1 MKQKINILF
10 ILLLLSSCKIATNP
24 SSSLSLPSSNSQIEA
39 TSTLS
44 DTTSITDTS
53 SEEHTYLSSSDE
65 ESNSTISEEFSSS
78 VEEESSSEDTLSS
91 SSFESS
97 YYNEPRALNLYAIND
112 FHGSVI
118 PNGEEVGIV
127 KLGSFLKE
135 QKKDGNTL
143 LLNSG
148 DMWQG
153 AIESN
158 YNYGNL
164 LTDCMNEIE
173 FDCFT
178 LGNHEFDWG
187 AERILEN
194 RDRVSSKGY
203 QTPFLAANI
212 YNYNIDNKSTGDFA
226 NLGDKYVIRT
236 LENGLKVGIIGVIG
250 NEQITSICSQFAD
263 PYTFKS
269 PTPIIKQLSDELRM
283 QHDVDVVILD
293 AHTDQKSILEDSTST
308 NTLTD
313 YAGITKISPQSQ
325 ARYVDAVFCAHT
337 HQTEL
342 GMVNGVPFV
351 QGGSNGKAYSY
362 VSIEVS
368 PQGEVTCLDYSYY
381 DTSSIRVTEDPSL
394 SALVS
399 SYKAISDQIGE
410 ETLGTLKS
418 YLSYNQSLPNF
429 VATAIAEQTIKAG
442 YDISYAV
449 TNTGRS
455 ALQSGTITYANL
467 YKSLPFDNEIYI
479 LDTKGED
486 LIKEFNYSS
495 THMYRIDSQAIESSK
510 TYRVAV
516 IDYLALHRNVNRN
529 YNYFPSA
536 KIVGKLTK
544 NGEVYNYRDI
554 TADYIRSFDETING
568 SSYLNSNVRY
578 DTSKVS
584 QTVRF

>member
-1 MKQKINILF
+1 M
-10 ILLLLSSCKIATNP
+10 
-24 SSSLSLPSSNSQIEA
+24 
-39 TSTLS
+39 
-44 DTTSITDTS
+44 
-53 SEEHTYLSSSDE
+53 
-65 ESNSTISEEFSSS
+65 
-78 VEEESSSEDTLSS
+78 
-91 SSFESS
+91 
-97 YYNEPRALNLYAIND
+97 
-112 FHGSVI
+112 
-118 PNGEEVGIV
+118 
-127 KLGSFLKE
+127 
-135 QKKDGNTL
+135 
-143 LLNSG
+143 LNSG

-187 AERILEN
+187 AKRILEN
-194 RDRVSSKGY
+194 RKRASSTGY

-212 YNYNIDNKSTGDFA
+212 YNYDIDTKSTGDYA

-250 NEQITSICSQFAD
+250 NGQITSICSQFAD

-269 PTPIIKQLSDELRM
+269 PTPIIKQLSDELRI

-293 AHTDQKSILEDSTST
+293 VHTDQKSILEDSSSAD
-308 NTLTD
+308 TLTD

-325 ARYVDAVFCAHT
+325 SRYVDAVFCAHT

-351 QGGSNGKAYSY
+351 QGGSNGEAYSY

-381 DTSSIRVTEDPSL
+381 DTSSIQVAEDPNL

-418 YLSYNQSLPNF
+418 YLSYAQSLPNF
-429 VATAIAEQTIKAG
+429 VATAIAEQTLKAG
-442 YDISYAV
+442 YDISYAI

-455 ALQSGTITYANL
+455 NLQSGTITYANL

-486 LIKEFNYSS
+486 LIKEFNFDS

-516 IDYLALHRNVNRN
+516 IDYLALHRDVNRN

-554 TADYIRSFDETING
+554 TADYIRSFND
-568 SSYLNSNVRY
+568 
-578 DTSKVS
+578 K
-584 QTVRF
+584 RFFLFE

>member
-10 ILLLLSSCKIATNP
+10 ILLLLSSCQTAANESSSFSIAT
-24 SSSLSLPSSNSQIEA
+24 SNSQIEA

-44 DTTSITDTS
+44 DTTSITNTS
-53 SEEHTYLSSSDE
+53 SEEPTYLSSSDE
-65 ESNSTISEEFSSS
+65 ELNSTIS
-78 VEEESSSEDTLSS
+78 EESSSEDTLSS
-91 SSFESS
+91 SSAESS

-127 KLGSFLKE
+127 KLGSYFKE

-194 RDRVSSKGY
+194 RERTSGKGY

-212 YNYNIDNKSTGDFA
+212 YNYDIDTKSTGDYA
-226 NLGDKYVIRT
+226 DLGDKYVIRT

-263 PYTFKS
+263 PYIFKS
-269 PTPIIKQLSDELRM
+269 PTPIIKQLSDELRI
-283 QHDVDVVILD
+283 QHNVDVVILD

-308 NTLTD
+308 DTLTD

-337 HQTEL
+337 HQTEI

-368 PQGEVTCLDYSYY
+368 PQGEVTCLDYNFY
-381 DTSSIRVTEDPSL
+381 DTSSIQVAEDSNL

-399 SYKAISDQIGE
+399 SYKVISDQIGK
-410 ETLGTLKS
+410 ETLGTLRS
-418 YLSYNQSLPNF
+418 YLSYSQSLPNF

-442 YDISYAV
+442 YDISYAI

-455 ALQSGTITYANL
+455 NLQSGTITYANL

-479 LDTKGED
+479 LDAKGED

-495 THMYRIDSQAIESSK
+495 THMYRLDSQAIESSK

-516 IDYLALHRNVNRN
+516 IDYLALHRDVNRN

-584 QTVRF
+584 QMVNF